1 MLNGTSKR
9 KEELFIYFWKGK
21 LSLKDNFRDIIEI
34 DVCINY
40 YS

>member
-1 MLNGTSKR
+1 M
-9 KEELFIYFWKGK
+9 EQVKGK
-21 LSLKDNFRDIIEI
+21 KNYLYIFEKELSLKDNFRDIIEI